1 MPNLNEEHIR
11 QLAEETIRQLGRQ
24 ATPDVIQKVV
34 SEAVSRLGAQPAP
47 VTVHPVQQAAENVR
61 QRKGDRVIITAFG
74 KNHPGIL
81 AAITGE
87 LARHQCD
94 ILDLSQKILQD
105 FFTLMLLI
113 DLSTSSSDFE
123 TIKARIT
130 ETGEAQD
137 LKVMVQH
144 EAIFNAMHRM

>member
-11 QLAEETIRQLGRQ
+11 KLTEETIRQLGRQ
-24 ATPDVIQKVV
+24 ASPDLIQKVV
-34 SEAVSRLGAQPAP
+34 REAVGRLGSEPAP
-47 VTVHPVQQAAENVR
+47 ASVHPVQQAAEDVR

-87 LARHQCD
+87 LARYQCD

-113 DLSTSSSDFE
+113 DLSTSPADFE

-130 ETGEAQD
+130 EAGEAQD

-144 EAIFNAMHRM
+144 EAIFNTMHRM